1 MKTIHAICTLSIGV
15 RVGGKE
21 EKVSDPGLNED
32 LILNFIWLWDKC
44 MLFLCS
50 FLAKIKFFVGIY
62 LTRHDIT
69 IIL

>member
-32 LILNFIWLWDKC
+32 LILNFI
-44 MLFLCS
+44 
-50 FLAKIKFFVGIY
+50 
-62 LTRHDIT
+62 
-69 IIL
+69 